1 MMLPRK
7 RVFLKASLRA
17 SLSTALALMATR
29 SINGYSQAT
38 RSSATPRPGLTVVKI
53 LRPPEDIVREKRWAF
68 LIKALDRTIER
79 YGPYVLQTVLPPMS
93 TQREVREVIAGD
105 VLNVIASDC
114 GHPDLN
120 ASAIPVPIPIDR
132 GLLGYR
138 VALIRKEA
146 QPRISAVNDL
156 DGLRRLTIGQ
166 GQYWGDVPIYQFNNI
181 PLITNSNYSLLFAML
196 SNGRF
201 DLFPRGIVEIIPELH
216 KFQLLYPNLDIDNHL
231 LIKYPYA
238 EFFYVSR
245 NSRFNGATD
254 LRTGSKSCSATAS
267 STYSSMNGSR
277 TRLATC
283 ISNERS
289 IITLESPPLPAWVPT
304 GRPQL
309 WLDPLVVH

>member
-7 RVFLKASLRA
+7 RVFLRASLRA

-245 NSRFNGATD
+245 NSRSMAQRIYDGLEIMLRNGEFDILFNERFSNALSD
-254 LRTGSKSCSATAS
+254 LHLER
-267 STYSSMNGSR
+267 
-277 TRLATC
+277 
-283 ISNERS
+283 RS

>member
-7 RVFLKASLRA
+7 RVFLRASLRA

-38 RSSATPRPGLTVVKI
+38 RSSETPRPGLTVVKI

-245 NSRFNGATD
+245 NSRSMAQRIYDGLEIMLRNGEFDILFNERFSNALSD
-254 LRTGSKSCSATAS
+254 LHLER
-267 STYSSMNGSR
+267 
-277 TRLATC
+277 
-283 ISNERS
+283 RS